1 MFDYVIVGAGSA
13 GCVLANRLSEDPD
26 VQVLVLEAGPPDT
39 NENIH
44 VPLGYLKLAGTEV
57 DWDYH
62 SAPEHECYGR
72 RIPLPRGRVLGGSS
86 SVNAMV
92 YIRGNPRDY
101 DEWGVPGWSWADM
114 LPYFL
119 KAEDNER
126 GASELHGVGGP
137 LPVSEGR
144 SRNAI
149 AEAFVEAGVQAGL
162 ARNPDFNGP
171 EQDGVGMYQVTQR
184 GGMRASAAV
193 AYLHPAMQRPNL
205 TVMPYMQV
213 QRVLFDGTRAVGVQA
228 SQLGQQQQ
236 FTAEREVIL
245 CGGAYNSPQL
255 LMLSGVGP
263 AEHLTMREIEVL
275 LDRPSI
281 GENLSDHPAAQ
292 LVWTTPEPVSLLLAL
307 EPEALQEFEA
317 SQTGPFASNL
327 AEAGGFARVGSDAPA
342 PDIQFHLAPVQI
354 VDEGMRD
361 PEAHGVWVSPCLL
374 TPEGRGTVRLA
385 SNDPS
390 AKPIIHNAFY
400 TAGDDMQRMIDGLR
414 LTLDICAQPALQ
426 RYCAEPFNTPDGD
439 SEEAMRSHVARST
452 FAVYHP
458 VGTCR
463 MGDDADAVVDGELRV
478 NGIEGLRVID
488 ASVMPVV
495 PRGNTNAPTIA
506 LAERAAD
513 LIRHGRAL
521 AQAEAGATQD
531 ADAAAGVATPPAAAH
546 H

>member
-1 MFDYVIVGAGSA
+1 M
-13 GCVLANRLSEDPD
+13 
-26 VQVLVLEAGPPDT
+26 
-39 NENIH
+39 H
-44 VPLGYLKLAGTEV
+44 
-57 DWDYH
+57 
-62 SAPEHECYGR
+62 
-72 RIPLPRGRVLGGSS
+72 
-86 SVNAMV
+86 
-92 YIRGNPRDY
+92 
-101 DEWGVPGWSWADM
+101 
-114 LPYFL
+114 
-119 KAEDNER
+119 
-126 GASELHGVGGP
+126 
-137 LPVSEGR
+137 
-144 SRNAI
+144 
-149 AEAFVEAGVQAGL
+149 
-162 ARNPDFNGP
+162 
-171 EQDGVGMYQVTQR
+171 
-184 GGMRASAAV
+184 
-193 AYLHPAMQRPNL
+193 
-205 TVMPYMQV
+205 V
-213 QRVLFDGTRAVGVQA
+213 QRVLFDGTRAVGVEA
-228 SQLGQQQQ
+228 TQLGQQQQ

-255 LMLSGVGP
+255 LMLSGVGA

-307 EPEALQEFEA
+307 EPEALQEYEA
-317 SQTGPFASNL
+317 SQSGPFASNL
-327 AEAGGFARVGSDAPA
+327 AEAGGFARVGPDAPA

-400 TAGDDMQRMIDGLR
+400 AAGEDMRRMVEGLR
-414 LTLDICAQPALQ
+414 LTLDICAQPALE

-439 SEEAMRSHVARST
+439 SEEAMRAHVARST
-452 FAVYHP
+452 FAIYHP

-463 MGDDADAVVDGELRV
+463 MGGDADAVVDTELRV
-478 NGIEGLRVID
+478 NGVEGLRVVD

-513 LIRHGRAL
+513 LIRHGS
-521 AQAEAGATQD
+521 AQLQPDAGASRD
-531 ADAAAGVATPPAAAH
+531 ADVPADAAARAPAAAAH